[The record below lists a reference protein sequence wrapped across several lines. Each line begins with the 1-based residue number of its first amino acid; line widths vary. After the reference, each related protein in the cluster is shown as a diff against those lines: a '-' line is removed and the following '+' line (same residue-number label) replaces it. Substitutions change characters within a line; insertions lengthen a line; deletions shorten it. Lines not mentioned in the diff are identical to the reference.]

1 MYPALPVEVDI
12 LTAHDIIIYIVFGY
26 IIILYIIV
34 PGRSPHWLTAYIHIY
49 RNLCAG
55 ILCRKVHNT
64 QCYNCRNDDLFHN
77 ICILRNE

>member
-1 MYPALPVEVDI
+1 MYPTLPVEVDI

-34 PGRSPHWLTAYIHIY
+34 PGRSPHRLTAYIHIY